1 MKLAWIE
8 NDQVRDVCHGIPSEC
23 YTEEIANYYTTEVN
37 DDIVNGATL
46 IDNVWTNPPP
56 IIPIQIVEV
65 KTWNNQI
72 VRENLTLAERVK
84 WDNDSSNTIKTAKI
98 EFNAN
103 PELTHTTE
111 VLQLLVDAGDISQ
124 ATMTKILT

>member
-1 MKLAWIE
+1 MKFAWIE
-8 NDQVRDVCHGIPSEC
+8 NNQVRDVCHGIPSEC
-23 YTEEIANYYTTEVN
+23 YTEEVANHYTTEVN

-46 IDNVWTNPPP
+46 IDNVWTNPSKPT
-56 IIPIQIVEV
+56 PIQIVEV

-98 EFNAN
+98 ELNSM
-103 PELTHTTE
+103 PEVAHTTE
-111 VLQLLVDAGDISQ
+111 VLQMLVDANDISQ
-124 ATMTKILT
+124 ASMTKILT